1 MINLSQVGS
10 WNHFHQ
16 EDQSK
21 YQRSVSYAGRPD
33 KVNKIII
40 MSGPTMGDTGVRGGK
55 AMMMCRVKRCHV
67 GSDELVVLRWTPCFV
82 LCSGAE
88 RDGECQ

>member
-1 MINLSQVGS
+1 
-10 WNHFHQ
+10 
-16 EDQSK
+16 
-21 YQRSVSYAGRPD
+21 
-33 KVNKIII
+33 
-40 MSGPTMGDTGVRGGK
+40 MGDTGVRGGK